1 MAGVLVRVFF
11 SRFGIPGELHSDQ
24 GREFQSKVFQQ
35 CSELLGVHQM
45 RTTPLHPQSDG
56 MVERFN
62 RTLAEEL
69 AKYCSSDQQPV
80 VAVYL
85 DGIPVS
91 AAGGYRLHSRQD
103 DAWSGDAAAA
113 GPGNW
118 RTTRGVAT
126 TDGA

>member
-1 MAGVLVRVFF
+1 MFR
-11 SRFGIPGELHSDQ
+11 
-24 GREFQSKVFQQ
+24 Q

-56 MVERFN
+56 MVERFK

-103 DAWSGDAAAA
+103 DVWSGDAAAT
-113 GPGNW
+113 GRPPGEELPQ
-118 RTTRGVAT
+118 TAPEFVVALQQQMEATRRAT
-126 TDGA
+126 FASLGKP